1 MITAPNIYQ
10 DIAQRTGGDIY
21 IGVVGPVRTGK
32 STFIKKFMEELVI
45 PNIENEYAKGRSQD
59 ELPQSAAGKTI
70 MTTEPKFIP
79 EKAVALTIDNN
90 VNFKVRLIDC
100 VGYSVPSALGHTE
113 NDQPRMVMSP
123 WSEEAIPFDKAAEIG
138 TEKVIKEH
146 STIGLVVTTDGSIG
160 DIPRE
165 DYIESEKRVIKE
177 LKELNKPFIVILNSV
192 YPKNEK
198 VKILAS
204 EMEKEYGVPVMPIDC
219 LSLSAGKINGI
230 MQKILFEFPIK
241 EIKIKLSDWVA
252 RLENDHYIKTSVF
265 NSVAAASN
273 GISKIREID
282 GVTEKI
288 SQSEDVTHCEITD
301 VYPGTGSVCIS
312 VKSPKALFYKVL
324 GETTGIEVKN
334 DGDLISVMT
343 ELSKSKETYDKLS
356 EALEEAEARGYGIVT
371 PASEQ
376 LSLEEPQIIKQGT
389 RFGVKLKA
397 SAPSYHI
404 IKADIETEVS
414 PIVGSEKQSEEL
426 VEYML
431 KEFEEDPK
439 KIWESNIF
447 GKSVY
452 SLVNE
457 GLNTKLSRMP
467 YDARDKVK
475 ETLEKIVNEGS
486 NGLICIIL

>member
-10 DIAQRTGGDIY
+10 DIATRTGGDIY
-21 IGVVGPVRTGK
+21 IGIVGPVRTGK

-59 ELPQSAAGKTI
+59 ELPQSASGKTI

-79 EKAVALTIDNN
+79 EKAVALTLDKNTS
-90 VNFKVRLIDC
+90 FRVRLIDC
-100 VGYSVPSALGHTE
+100 VGYVVPSALGHLE

-123 WSEEAIPFDKAAEIG
+123 WSDEQMPFDRAAEIG

-160 DIPRE
+160 EIPRE
-165 DYIESEKRVIKE
+165 DYVEAEKRVVKE
-177 LKELNKPFIVILNSV
+177 LKEINKPFIVILNTV
-192 YPKNEK
+192 YPKGEK
-198 VKILAS
+198 AKALA
-204 EMEKEYGVPVMPIDC
+204 EELQKEYGVPVMPVDC
-219 LSLSAGKINGI
+219 LSLTAGKINSI
-230 MQKILFEFPIK
+230 MQKILFEFPIR
-241 EIKIKLSDWVA
+241 EIKIRLSDWVA
-252 RLENDHYIKTSVF
+252 KLSSDHYIKSALYGAIAE
-265 NSVAAASN
+265 AAG

-282 GVTEKI
+282 LATEKI
-288 SQSEDVTHCEITD
+288 AASEDVVRCEIAN
-301 VYPGTGSVCIS
+301 VFPGTGSIVLS
-312 VKSPKALFYKVL
+312 VKSPKSLFYKVL

-334 DGDLISVMT
+334 DGDLIAVME
-343 ELSKSKETYDKLS
+343 ELSKSKVVFDRLS
-356 EALEEAEARGYGIVT
+356 EALDEADARGYGIVS
-371 PASEQ
+371 PASDQ
-376 LSLEEPQIIKQGT
+376 LSLEEPQIIKQGN
-389 RFGVKLKA
+389 RYGVKLKA

-426 VEYML
+426 VQYML
-431 KEFEEDPK
+431 REFEEDPK

-457 GLNTKLSRMP
+457 GLNTKLGRMP
-467 YDARDKVK
+467 YDAREKLK
-475 ETLEKIVNEGS
+475 EALEKIINEGS

>member
-10 DIAQRTGGDIY
+10 DIATRTGGDIY

-79 EKAVALTIDNN
+79 EKAVALTLDKNI
-90 VNFKVRLIDC
+90 NFKVRLIDC
-100 VGYSVPSALGHTE
+100 VGYVVPSALGHTE

-123 WSEEAIPFDKAAEIG
+123 WSEESMPFDKAAEIG

-165 DYIESEKRVIKE
+165 DYVEAEKRVIKE
-177 LKELNKPFIVILNSV
+177 LKDINKPFIVLLNTV
-192 YPKNEK
+192 YPKGEK
-198 VKILAS
+198 AKEIAGN
-204 EMEKEYGVPVMPIDC
+204 MEKEYGVPVMPVDC
-219 LSLSAGKINGI
+219 LSLTSGKINSI

-241 EIKIKLSDWVA
+241 EIKVKLSDWVA
-252 RLENDHYIKTSVF
+252 RLGNDHYIKTALF
-265 NSVAAASN
+265 DTINAAAN
-273 GISKIREID
+273 DISKIREID
-282 GVTEKI
+282 TVTEKI
-288 SQSEDVTHCEITD
+288 AQNEDVTHCDITN
-301 VYPGTGSVCIS
+301 VFPGTGSVNLS
-312 VKSPKALFYKVL
+312 VKSPKSLFYKVL

-334 DGDLISVMT
+334 DGDLISVMS
-343 ELSKSKETYDKLS
+343 ELAKSKSTYDKLS
-356 EALEEAEARGYGIVT
+356 EAMEEAEARGYGIVS

-376 LSLEEPQIIKQGT
+376 LSLEEPQIIKQGS

-426 VEYML
+426 VQYML

-457 GLNTKLSRMP
+457 GLNTKLSKMP
-467 YDARDKVK
+467 FDARDKVK
-475 ETLEKIVNEGS
+475 ETLEKIINEGS